1 MADESE
7 VTKQVSPEVKRIA
20 MQRARDRAKAA
31 MWDLDVAI
39 FMFAILTIAVILL
52 SQDIRI
58 EFVGP
63 IAILGL
69 AMGWLMG
76 RRKGKLVSER
86 FYNEE
91 LSKLAQELKKA
102 TKETIEETIE
112 EIVQKALRDRWK

>member
-7 VTKQVSPEVKRIA
+7 VTKQVSPEMERAA

-58 EFVGP
+58 EIVGP
-63 IAILGL
+63 TAILGL

-76 RRKGKLVSER
+76 RRKGKQVFER

-91 LSKLAQELKKA
+91 LLKLAQELKKA
-102 TKETIEETIE
+102 AKETLEETIE